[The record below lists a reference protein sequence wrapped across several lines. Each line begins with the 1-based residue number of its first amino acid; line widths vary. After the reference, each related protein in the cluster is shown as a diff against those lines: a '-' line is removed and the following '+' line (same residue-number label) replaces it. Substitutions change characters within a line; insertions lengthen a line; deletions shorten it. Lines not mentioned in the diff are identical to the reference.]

1 MRKALRCGIALL
13 LVNAVGCIAPR
24 PATYDPG
31 AARAAIES
39 VMPSG
44 WHVDTAD
51 REQYD
56 DGYFRGDARIATFDL
71 VGPTPALYPWTDRE
85 GIEHRDRVGTESVT
99 VWLTPGEYEPP
110 FPLPFLFFPPAP
122 PALVFRS
129 KGLRVYGVEGWHGD
143 ASVIS
148 HAAAAGATRLGPV
161 DVRPSWTTWKSD
173 LSQRLGKWPP

>member
-56 DGYFRGDARIATFDL
+56 DGYFRGDARIATFGERAEDFFEITDESDRPL
-71 VGPTPALYPWTDRE
+71 SADAQEALRTALEARFAVEAPAA
-85 GIEHRDRVGTESVT
+85 V
-99 VWLTPGEYEPP
+99 
-110 FPLPFLFFPPAP
+110 
-122 PALVFRS
+122 
-129 KGLRVYGVEGWHGD
+129 
-143 ASVIS
+143 
-148 HAAAAGATRLGPV
+148 
-161 DVRPSWTTWKSD
+161 
-173 LSQRLGKWPP
+173 